1 LNLAL
6 AFIFSLLIAVAAA
19 VVGDMLNSTV
29 RDPEQVARTLKA
41 EVVGSLPAVKE
52 LRGRI
57 AGSVAPLIAIPT
69 LGRTQNGSGLSGYDE
84 AIRTLRNSI
93 LLADFD
99 RRLRSI
105 MVTSASPAEGKS
117 TTAAHLSIAHSQQG
131 RRTLLIDGDLRRP
144 SVHRRFD
151 IPNTQGLS
159 NALTGEIEW
168 RSALIQKPGTPNLD
182 ILPAGPPSRRAADLV
197 GTPLVDLM
205 EEAMREYDLVV
216 LDTPPLL
223 GFSEPLQMATAVDGV
238 LVIARAGQ
246 TNRKA
251 LGSALNTLQRLR
263 ANVIGVVLNEIR
275 ADAGNG
281 YYYHYYSPKYY
292 KYYHKPDRA

>member
-1 LNLAL
+1 
-6 AFIFSLLIAVAAA
+6 
-19 VVGDMLNSTV
+19 
-29 RDPEQVARTLKA
+29 
-41 EVVGSLPAVKE
+41 VVGSLPVVKE

-57 AGSVAPLIAIPT
+57 AGAPEPVKVLPAN
-69 LGRTQNGSGLSGYDE
+69 GRYHGGTGLTGYDE

-117 TTAAHLSIAHSQQG
+117 TTASHLAIAHAQQG

-151 IPNTQGLS
+151 IPNTMGLS
-159 NALTGEIEW
+159 NALVGEVSW
-168 RSALIQKPGTPNLD
+168 RSVLVQRPSLPNLD

-197 GTPLVDLM
+197 GTPLMDLI
-205 EEAMREYDLVV
+205 EEATREYDLVV

-238 LVIARAGQ
+238 LVIAKAGE

-251 LGSALNTLQRLR
+251 LGSALSILVRLR

-292 KYYHKPDRA
+292 KYYHKPDRV